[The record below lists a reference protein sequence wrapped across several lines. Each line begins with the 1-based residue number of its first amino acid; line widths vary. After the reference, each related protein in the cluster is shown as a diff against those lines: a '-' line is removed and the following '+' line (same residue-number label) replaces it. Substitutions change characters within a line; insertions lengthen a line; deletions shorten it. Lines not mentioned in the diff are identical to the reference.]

1 MLTKNTLKQFQEF
14 RDLKKNRNKF
24 TREHYIKEL
33 QLRLENIKADISA
46 PELSEEE
53 MRTLFNLLEKKTS
66 I

>member
-1 MLTKNTLKQFQEF
+1 MLTKNTLKHFQEF